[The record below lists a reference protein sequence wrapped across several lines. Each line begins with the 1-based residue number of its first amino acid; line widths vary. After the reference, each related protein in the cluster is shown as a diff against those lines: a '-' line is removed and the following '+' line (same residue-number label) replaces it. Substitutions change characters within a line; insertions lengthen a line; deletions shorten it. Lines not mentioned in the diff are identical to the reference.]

1 MWFFHTETFAY
12 KINLENLLSPSLHF
26 KERVLK
32 YSQMYT
38 SDLNIAMQ
46 IVISNTLTA
55 GILNKN
61 IKQTVKYF
69 FTPDKI
75 YSLMP
80 SIEETLT

>member
-1 MWFFHTETFAY
+1 MRVFHTETFAY
-12 KINLENLLSPSLHF
+12 KIKLENLLSPSQHF
-26 KERVLK
+26 KDRALK

-69 FTPDKI
+69 FTPDRI

-80 SIEETLT
+80 SIEDTST